1 MILHTEYTVFLTFHA
16 FDGIIQKI
24 DMGNRQICPLQAF
37 GIYSVGM
44 VLRGDFYFICFQISH
59 RVVSAPVSE
68 FQLIGLAAVGQ
79 RNDLMPQTDA
89 ENGHTAP
96 QLPHRFD
103 NRLHFLRVAGAIGKK
118 HPIR

>member
-1 MILHTEYTVFLTFHA
+1 MILHTEYTVSLTFHA

-24 DMGNRQICPLQAF
+24 DMGDGQISPLQAF

-44 VLRGDFYFICFQISH
+44 VLRGDFDFICCQIPH

-68 FQLIGLAAVGQ
+68 FQLIGFAAIGQ

-89 ENGHTAP
+89 KNRHTAP
-96 QLPHRFD
+96 
-103 NRLHFLRVAGAIGKK
+103 
-118 HPIR
+118 